1 MGELLVKFGVGE
13 DMDPGCQG
21 VQWIS
26 ELGLEGDTSG
36 MSKCPLSVRNWSCCG
51 ERIPR

>member
-26 ELGLEGDTSG
+26 ELGLEGTLVE
-36 MSKCPLSVRNWSCCG
+36 CANAR
-51 ERIPR
+51 